1 MPTSVTC
8 PGSERQSGF
17 TLLELVVVLA
27 LVAALGA
34 IVLPSLM
41 KMQEAWRRRLDIQ
54 DIAGQLRSLGYRTRL
69 QARETVIGAGG
80 VSPADMLSLPVGWI
94 LSAQQPLVYRA
105 NGACLGGEVSVQ
117 HEGVVKVLRLE
128 APLCQP
134 ELP

>member
-1 MPTSVTC
+1 MPISVTC

-34 IVLPSLM
+34 IVLPSLL
-41 KMQEAWRRRLDIQ
+41 KMQEAWRRHVDLQ
-54 DIAGQLRSLGYRTRL
+54 DIASQLRSLGYRTRL
-69 QARETVIGAGG
+69 QARETIIGADGAL
-80 VSPADMLSLPVGWI
+80 PADMLSLPAGWT
-94 LSAQQPLVYRA
+94 LSARQPLVYLA
-105 NGACLGGEVSVQ
+105 NGACLGGEVSLQ
-117 HEGVVKVLRLE
+117 HEDVVQVMQLM